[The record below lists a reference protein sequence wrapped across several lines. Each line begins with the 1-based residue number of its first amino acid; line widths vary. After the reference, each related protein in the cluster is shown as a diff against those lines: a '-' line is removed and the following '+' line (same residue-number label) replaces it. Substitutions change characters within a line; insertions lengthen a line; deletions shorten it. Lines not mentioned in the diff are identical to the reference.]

1 VEQTEYLQLLYRVT
15 GLLIKEDF
23 MITKTNGKNDFSGY
37 ILNCLPSQNKEKDW
51 SLTAA
56 GDAGVFASEA
66 PVPAEKDLREKWW
79 TIPDQGRTGSCVG
92 WGTADGVLRW
102 HFVKAG
108 KIAEEEPLSVRY
120 LWMAAKETDEFSS
133 RPTTFIEQDGT
144 SLKAALD
151 IARKFG
157 IVKDSVLPFKNPDNS
172 PELYSLGDANSFY
185 AIASQMKIS
194 SYYNLGVDPAQWKSW
209 IANNGPVLCR
219 LTVDSA
225 WENAAQTKGE
235 LHTYDSAH
243 IYGGHCVVLAGYTDE
258 YFIVRNSWGT
268 GWGNSGF
275 AFAYN
280 EYALAAITEAYGI
293 SL

>member
-1 VEQTEYLQLLYRVT
+1 
-15 GLLIKEDF
+15 
-23 MITKTNGKNDFSGY
+23 MAKNSAKKKDFSGY

-56 GDAGVFASEA
+56 GDAGIFTAAAS
-66 PVPAEKDLREKWW
+66 VPSEKDLRENWW
-79 TIPDQGRTGSCVG
+79 TVPDQGRTGSCVG

-108 KIAEEEPLSVRY
+108 KLAENEPLSVRY
-120 LWMAAKETDEFSS
+120 LWMAAKEMDEFSS

-144 SLKAALD
+144 TLKAALD

-157 IVKDSVLPFKNPDNS
+157 MVKDSVLPFINSGSS
-172 PELYSLGDANSFY
+172 PELYSSGDANSFY

-194 SYYNLGVDPAQWKSW
+194 GYYNLGVDPAQWKSW
-209 IANNGPVLCR
+209 IANNGPVLTR
-219 LTVDSA
+219 LNVDAA
-225 WENAAQTKGE
+225 WERAAETNGE
-235 LHTYDSAH
+235 LHTYDRMH
-243 IYGGHCVVLAGYTDE
+243 TYGGHCVVLAGYTDD

-268 GWGNSGF
+268 GWGESGF
-275 AFAYN
+275 AYAYN
-280 EYALAAITEAYGI
+280 EYAQEAFTEAYGI